1 MNAFEK
7 HGIEHLS
14 PSTCNLFVGS
24 PAAFVLQKVLKKV
37 TSVGAA
43 AHRGTA
49 AETGIVHGLQDPTAS
64 LADCVKKAQEQ
75 FALLTAMSGDPRLDK
90 ERDSVAGFVE
100 QGLKELKPYGTP
112 ISMQGKIEHRFDGLA
127 VPFVGYYDLKF
138 SNGIIVDI
146 KTTHAQPSQ
155 ISVPHARQVSLY
167 MAAEGCNDG
176 RVSYVT
182 SKKAISY
189 KVENAAQ
196 HLESLAKIGHS
207 IQRFLSISSDPLELA
222 SFVMPDVDSFYF
234 NDPITRK
241 AVFDV
246 WGV

>member
-1 MNAFEK
+1 MDAFAR

-37 TSVGAA
+37 TAVGAA

-64 LADCVKKAQEQ
+64 LSDCVKKAQDQ
-75 FALLTAMSGDPRLDK
+75 FKLLTALSGDPRLEK
-90 ERDSVAGFVE
+90 ERDSIAGFVE
-100 QGLKELKPYGTP
+100 QGLRELKPYGVP
-112 ISMQGKIEHRFDGLA
+112 VSMQGKIEHRFDGLS
-127 VPFVGYYDLKF
+127 VPFTGYYDLKF
-138 SNGIIVDI
+138 GNGIIVDI

-167 MAAEGCNDG
+167 MAAEASEDG

-182 SKKAISY
+182 SKKAITY

-196 HLESLAKIGHS
+196 HLESLAKVGFA

-222 SFVMPDVDSFYF
+222 SLVIPDVDSFYF